1 MTETR
6 TDYLRIFNPILNLVN
21 KNATR
26 WPDLPM
32 IADKHVGA
40 AHLDHRRG
48 EVRVVLVGRRRLGHL
63 LDVASGDGVVQ
74 EAAVG
79 LEQPARGEHVAVVA
93 QVEGVVAAGVQRHL
107 DLPSIVAGS
116 GRRAELPELGGVGRV
131 QRRVL
136 AVHVAGE
143 VVEPL
148 LDRAAVGGP
157 DAVAPC
163 MRVASKATARPLAS

>member
-1 MTETR
+1 
-6 TDYLRIFNPILNLVN
+6 
-21 KNATR
+21 
-26 WPDLPM
+26 M

-107 DLPSIVAGS
+107 DLPIIVAGS
-116 GRRAELPELGGVGRV
+116 GRRRAELPELGGVGRV

-163 MRVASKATARPLAS
+163 MRAASKATTRPLAS